1 MRRPIARLLVVGLCA
16 ALCAVP
22 AGAQQQAG
30 QSRRARFDSTD
41 VMIPMRDGVRLH
53 TIILTPKDSKEDLP
67 FIMARTPYGIARSSV
82 VLNSSYAEL
91 ADDGYIFVLQD
102 IRGRFGSE
110 GQFIMLRNP
119 RDKKDPKAIDEST
132 DAYDTIE
139 WLLKNV
145 PHNNGRVG
153 QLGVSY
159 PGWLT
164 VMSGLDPHPALK
176 AISPQASPASMFLGD
191 DFHHNGAFRL
201 AYGFEYAAMME
212 GSKETNQFKF
222 DQYDN
227 YSWWLSQGSLAKID
241 EKYFKGTRPTWTNF
255 VEHPN
260 FDAFWQRE
268 ALMQYLDSVR
278 VPTLNVAGW
287 WDQEDFYGPITIYR
301 TLEKH
306 DSQHKNY
313 LVVGPWNHGGWGG
326 PSGSKLGAIDFGS
339 ETSPYYR
346 KNIQAPWFA
355 YWLKDKG
362 TLKLAEATVFEAGA
376 NAWRTYDSW
385 PPKTGVSPRKL
396 YFGPNGTL
404 SFDAPIAS
412 AQTAFDSYISDPAHP
427 VPYRPRP
434 ILATYTGGSTWS
446 TWLADDQRFVQDR
459 PDVVAWESP
468 VLTEDIVIAGDI
480 SAHLFAATTGS
491 DADWVVKLIDVYPD
505 SDPRIPGYQFMVAN
519 DVLRGRYRKSFEK
532 PEAIVPNRT
541 DEYTIDLHT
550 QSYRFL
556 KGHKIRVQVQSSW
569 FPLIDRNPQTF
580 VPNIFKAKDSD
591 FKAATMRIYRTP
603 KAASFISLPIAG
615 GPIVP

>member
-1 MRRPIARLLVVGLCA
+1 
-16 ALCAVP
+16 
-22 AGAQQQAG
+22 
-30 QSRRARFDSTD
+30 
-41 VMIPMRDGVRLH
+41 
-53 TIILTPKDSKEDLP
+53 
-67 FIMARTPYGIARSSV
+67 

-110 GQFIMLRNP
+110 GQFVMLRNP
-119 RDKKDPKAIDEST
+119 RNKKDPKAIDEST
-132 DAYDTIE
+132 DTYDTIE

-164 VMSGLDPHPALK
+164 VMSGLDPHPAMK

-212 GSKETNQFKF
+212 GSKEMNRFEF

-227 YSWWLSQGSLAKID
+227 YSWWLTQGSLGTVD
-241 EKYFKGTRPTWTNF
+241 SKYLKGTRPTWINF
-255 VEHPN
+255 VEHPD

-268 ALMQYLDSVR
+268 ALVQYLDSVR

-287 WDQEDFYGPITIYR
+287 WDQEDFYGPVTIYR
-301 TLEKH
+301 ALEKH

-313 LVVGPWNHGGWGG
+313 LVVGPWNHGGWSG
-326 PSGSKLGAIDFGS
+326 PSGSKLGSIDFGS

-385 PPKTGVSPRKL
+385 PPKTGVSPRKM
-396 YFGPNGTL
+396 YFGPNGKL
-404 SFDAPIAS
+404 SFDAPAGD
-412 AQTAFDSYISDPAHP
+412 AKNAFDAYISDPAHP
-427 VPYRPRP
+427 VPYRARP
-434 ILATYTGGSTWS
+434 ILPTFSAGSTWS
-446 TWLADDQRFVQDR
+446 TWLADDQRFVADR

-468 VLTEDIVIAGDI
+468 MLTEDVVIAGDI
-480 SAHLFAATTGS
+480 AAHLFAATTGS

-505 SDPRIPGYQFMVAN
+505 NDAKIPGYQFMVAN
-519 DVLRGRYRKSFEK
+519 DVLRGRYRKSFEH
-532 PEAIVPNRT
+532 PQAIVPNHT

-580 VPNIFKAKDSD
+580 VPNIFKAKDTD

-603 KAASFISLPIAG
+603 QSASYISLPIAG
-615 GPIVP
+615 GSIVP